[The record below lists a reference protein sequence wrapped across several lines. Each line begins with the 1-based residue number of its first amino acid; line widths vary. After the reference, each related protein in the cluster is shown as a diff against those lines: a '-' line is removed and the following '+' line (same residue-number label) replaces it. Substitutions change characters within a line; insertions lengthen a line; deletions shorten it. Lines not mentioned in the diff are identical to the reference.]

1 MDCNNDQVE
10 GLTWD
15 EVQQCEVKMMR
26 KSMMTVN
33 FLQERYLVLLNEVGI
48 EGPTRVEFKLAD
60 LDGDGI
66 LLLNEWRSWVAL
78 QK

>member
-1 MDCNNDQVE
+1 M
-10 GLTWD
+10 
-15 EVQQCEVKMMR
+15 
-26 KSMMTVN
+26 
-33 FLQERYLVLLNEVGI
+33 LLNEVGI

-60 LDGDGI
+60 LDENGI